1 MTTLSQTDDQG
12 AQINT
17 ETEFAVRAFVRAATP
32 RLNEALKGQ
41 EAEWEIDAQWERGSD
56 GHFRVH
62 SRQTRQLWPM
72 LSDDWLRAQPEY
84 NAVIERLKADAV
96 VGPHLDRLVGTSSSA
111 TRVEADHILNSL
123 IYGMQNAEGILV
135 FMDESFDS
143 KWLKVVEVLC
153 AKQIPFKTIAPLPHL
168 LLPIFPLCLND
179 EIALD
184 RLTEQEVT
192 RCCQVGVLRPQ
203 SQRYPLIG
211 PEIAVGIRRTT
222 SLPKLVRM
230 GTEPHELPAEA
241 DEGSFGRRPLWRSDL
256 IVDDVLSALRLF
268 KRTQL
273 RTSGFAS
280 WTDMQWLSGGTSY
293 RVLSQ
298 WPYGGEYK
306 LSEGEV
312 SELLKLWQLL
322 ENESERFGFSIH
334 RFNLAFDRGLLAD
347 RIVDLV
353 IAAESLFLGDQD
365 EKYRGS
371 YVFVSR
377 CAQRSSLTIRPTA
390 SVMYF
395 A

>member
-1 MTTLSQTDDQG
+1 
-12 AQINT
+12 
-17 ETEFAVRAFVRAATP
+17 
-32 RLNEALKGQ
+32 
-41 EAEWEIDAQWERGSD
+41 
-56 GHFRVH
+56 
-62 SRQTRQLWPM
+62 
-72 LSDDWLRAQPEY
+72 
-84 NAVIERLKADAV
+84 
-96 VGPHLDRLVGTSSSA
+96 LVGTSSSA
-111 TRVEADHILNSL
+111 TRIEADHILNSL

-230 GTEPHELPAEA
+230 GTEPHELPADA
-241 DEGSFGRRPLWRSDL
+241 DEGSFGRPPLLRSDL

-306 LSEGEV
+306 LS
-312 SELLKLWQLL
+312 
-322 ENESERFGFSIH
+322 
-334 RFNLAFDRGLLAD
+334 
-347 RIVDLV
+347 
-353 IAAESLFLGDQD
+353 
-365 EKYRGS
+365 
-371 YVFVSR
+371 
-377 CAQRSSLTIRPTA
+377 
-390 SVMYF
+390 
-395 A
+395 